1 MILLKLILIKF
12 CVDSLVFGD
21 SLKTEIVK
29 VQSTSEY
36 TDTIEIS
43 TNIRLLG
50 DLNPNETR
58 VDSNALAILDGKI
71 IPFKEAINLCF
82 FENKTKVDKQRDS
95 FDAIYE
101 FGIIGLN
108 GVVVFSTKKSE

>member
-12 CVDSLVFGD
+12 CVDSLGLGV
-21 SLKTEIVK
+21 SSNTEIVK

-43 TNIRLLG
+43 TKIRPLG
-50 DLNPNETR
+50 DFYPTTTR
-58 VDSNALAILDGKI
+58 LDSTALAILDGKI
-71 IPFKEAINLCF
+71 IPFKEGINLCF
-82 FENKTKVDKQRDS
+82 IENKTKVDNQCDP

-101 FGIIGLN
+101 FGIIGLK
-108 GVVVFSTKKSE
+108 GVIVFTTKKSE

>member
-1 MILLKLILIKF
+1 MGLG
-12 CVDSLVFGD
+12 VTSR
-21 SLKTEIVK
+21 TEIIK
-29 VQSTSEY
+29 VQFTSEY

-43 TNIRLLG
+43 TNIRPLG
-50 DLNPNETR
+50 DINPTATR
-58 VDSNALAILDGKI
+58 VDSNAIAILDGKI